1 MMPIIRLELVP
12 GRTPEQ
18 KSDFAREVTRVA
30 AETLN
35 CKPESLDVVITEVPK
50 THWAKGGKLLG
61 E

>member
-1 MMPIIRLELVP
+1 MPIIRLELMP

-18 KSDFAREVTRVA
+18 KSNFAREVTRVA
-30 AETLN
+30 VETLN

-50 THWAKGGKLLG
+50 TNWAKGGKLLG

>member
-1 MMPIIRLELVP
+1 MPLIRLELVP

-18 KSDFAREVTRVA
+18 KSNFAREVTRVA
-30 AETLN
+30 VETLN

-50 THWAKGGKLLG
+50 TNWAKGGKLLG

>member
-1 MMPIIRLELVP
+1 MPIIRLELVP

-18 KSDFAREVTRVA
+18 KSNFAREVTRVA
-30 AETLN
+30 VETLN

-50 THWAKGGKLLG
+50 TNWAKGGKLLG